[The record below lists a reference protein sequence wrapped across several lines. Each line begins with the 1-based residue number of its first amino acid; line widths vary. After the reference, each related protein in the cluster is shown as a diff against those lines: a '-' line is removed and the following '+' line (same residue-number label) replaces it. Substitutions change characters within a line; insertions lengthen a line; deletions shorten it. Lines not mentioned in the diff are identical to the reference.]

1 MSKKQNTSPIKDLDL
16 IKTNPIKYANEVP
29 IKKLVTV
36 LQKLSDYYYG
46 EKKELITDEIY
57 DQMIDVLK
65 ERDPQNLFLFQTGV
79 SKPSKEDVQLP
90 FPMPSLDKMKPGE
103 KSLTN
108 WFTSY
113 HGPYVVSDKLDG
125 ISVQIY
131 KDKNGNNKR
140 RVLDKEKFLD
150 LIGHKQCP
158 KVKEF
163 KRYFCR

>member
-65 ERDPQNLFLFQTGV
+65 ERDPQNLFLFQT
-79 SKPSKEDVQLP
+79 
-90 FPMPSLDKMKPGE
+90 
-103 KSLTN
+103 
-108 WFTSY
+108 
-113 HGPYVVSDKLDG
+113 
-125 ISVQIY
+125 
-131 KDKNGNNKR
+131 
-140 RVLDKEKFLD
+140 
-150 LIGHKQCP
+150 
-158 KVKEF
+158 
-163 KRYFCR
+163 